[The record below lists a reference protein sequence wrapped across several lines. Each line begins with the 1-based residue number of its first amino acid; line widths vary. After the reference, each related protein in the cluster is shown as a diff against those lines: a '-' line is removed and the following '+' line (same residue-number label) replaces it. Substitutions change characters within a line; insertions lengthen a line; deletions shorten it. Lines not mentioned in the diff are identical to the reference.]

1 MRTRFHYAIRGQ
13 RKDVRTW
20 LNNEIAA
27 GKVLLTIRINAI
39 TPYMFCLDIDECL
52 SLPCGRKANNNCTNI
67 KGSYE
72 CSACDEGLFLFQR
85 RCIGMYPMRT
95 SLLNYSLC

>member
-39 TPYMFCLDIDECL
+39 TPYMFCLDIVAVKLTITAPTSKVLTNAQHVMRVFFCFKEDVL
-52 SLPCGRKANNNCTNI
+52 VCT
-67 KGSYE
+67 
-72 CSACDEGLFLFQR
+72 L
-85 RCIGMYPMRT
+85 
-95 SLLNYSLC
+95 